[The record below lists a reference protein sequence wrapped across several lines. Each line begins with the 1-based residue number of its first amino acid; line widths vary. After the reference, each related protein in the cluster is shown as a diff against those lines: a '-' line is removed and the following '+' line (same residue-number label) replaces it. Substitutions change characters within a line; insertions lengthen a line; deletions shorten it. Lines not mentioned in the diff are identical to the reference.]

1 MGEEVWGMQG
11 SGRGLHVFIS
21 YEAIVHA
28 ILAVRKH
35 PCEWHAAPYGLMKAR
50 RALVSLGGG

>member
-1 MGEEVWGMQG
+1 MQG